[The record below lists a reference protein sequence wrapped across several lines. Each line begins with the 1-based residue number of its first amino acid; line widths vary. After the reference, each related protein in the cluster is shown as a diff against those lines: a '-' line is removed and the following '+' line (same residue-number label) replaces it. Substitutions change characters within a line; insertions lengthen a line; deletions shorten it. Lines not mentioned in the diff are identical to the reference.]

1 MLYYIYHMEFL
12 TKVAVPATDIRID
25 YKSKL
30 AFFGSCFADNISAQF
45 ASRKFKVLANPFG
58 TVYNPLSIAKQ
69 TQLIASGKIF
79 GEEDVFQDM
88 RLLPEKNACGNENCA
103 ASWFCWDAHGS
114 LSGKSREECIAKL
127 NAAADRAR
135 KFLQRANVV
144 FITLGTAFVYFL
156 KSEKQSHCEDVRGN
170 DQFLNKNA
178 RGNVVANC
186 HRQDPRL
193 FERRMISVEEAA
205 TAIREI
211 VEGLCKIKNDWILR
225 PKFNGSPTQR
235 PQREKMDSL
244 PSVEND
250 CIEKDHSTENRK
262 SESHEFHI
270 VFTVSPLR
278 HMSDG
283 AHGNTLSKATL
294 QLAIDKV
301 IRNDVG
307 IPTPLTSYFPSY
319 EIVMDE
325 LRDYRFYDSDMI
337 HLSKTAEEYIF
348 ERMAE
353 TYCNEKTREDIK
365 QVEKFLKSANHR
377 IQNADSPTTATF
389 LQKLH
394 AEAQKLESQIAG
406 LELNV

>member
-1 MLYYIYHMEFL
+1 MNFF
-12 TKVAVPATDIRID
+12 TKIDIPAFSWQID
-25 YKSKL
+25 YKSRL

-58 TVYNPLSIAKQ
+58 TVYNPLSLAKQ
-69 TQLIASGKIF
+69 IKAIADGKPF
-79 GEEDVFQDM
+79 DEEDVFQDM
-88 RLLPEKNACGNENCA
+88 RLGNHADSENCG
-103 ASWFCWDAHGS
+103 ASWHCWDAHGS
-114 LSGKSREECIAKL
+114 LSAKTREECIAKL
-127 NAAADRAR
+127 NNAATQAR
-135 KFLQRANVV
+135 EFLQKADVV

-156 KSEKQSHCEDVRGN
+156 KSTCENGESSNETTRG
-170 DQFLNKNA
+170 Q
-178 RGNVVANC
+178 VVSNC

-193 FERRMISVEEAA
+193 FERRMISVDEAA

-211 VEGLCKIKNDWILR
+211 VEGLCKIKNDRILR

-262 SESHEFHI
+262 SESYEFHI

-307 IPTPLTSYFPSY
+307 INPKSITSYFPSY

-325 LRDYRFYDSDMI
+325 LRDYRFYDDDMI
-337 HLSKTAEEYIF
+337 HLSKTAESYIF
-348 ERMAE
+348 ERMVE
-353 TYCNEKTREDIK
+353 TYCSEKTRENIRK
-365 QVEKFLKSANHR
+365 VEKFMKMANHR
-377 IQNADSPTTATF
+377 IQNADSPATATF

-394 AEAQKLESQIAG
+394 AEAEKLESQITG